1 MEQTNRRHAGISG
14 VVAAGI
20 ALGMGELLAGLFDRV
35 PSPLS
40 AIGGVVVD
48 NVPQGVERWA
58 ISVFGTADKSV
69 LAIGTVVIA
78 LTIAWFAALAARKR
92 FWPAIAVFVAFGA
105 AGAAAGFGEP
115 GARVIPVIAAAGVA
129 VASGL
134 VILWFLLQAVE
145 GAAAPDPGGHIAAD
159 AGRRRFLALAGI
171 GGAAALGS
179 GVVGR
184 ALLASVPPPPEAEV
198 SGVGIV
204 TGVGP
209 EHDFGL
215 PGLTPAVVP
224 NDEFYRI
231 DTALAIPRIDTTDW
245 SIRVHGRVDNELT
258 ITYDDLIAAD
268 LVEDYVTLS
277 CVSNKVGGDL
287 VGNARWSGVRL
298 TGILEEA
305 GVDRDGT
312 QLVGRSVDGWTCG
325 FPTELAFDGRQALV
339 AVGMNGEVLPRR
351 HGFPA
356 RLVVPGLY
364 GYVSATKWLTEIE
377 ITGWDEYDAYWI
389 PRGWAKEAPIK
400 TQSRI
405 DVPRSGSRIEGA
417 SVPVA
422 GVAWAPGRGID
433 AVEVR
438 LDDGPWQAAEL
449 SVPLSGNAWVQWRAT
464 LDATPGDHRIFV
476 RATDGDGIVQTGE
489 VMPPAPDGAT
499 GYHSIPIAATAGRS

>member
-1 MEQTNRRHAGISG
+1 MEQTNRRYAGVAG
-14 VVAAGI
+14 VVAAGA
-20 ALGMGELLAGLFDRV
+20 ALGLGELLAGAFESV
-35 PSPLS
+35 ASPLGS
-40 AIGGVVVD
+40 VGGLVVD
-48 NVPQGVERWA
+48 NVPLGVERWA
-58 ISVFGTADKSV
+58 ISVFGTADKV
-69 LAIGTVVIA
+69 ALAIGTVVIV
-78 LTIAWFAALAARKR
+78 LTIAWFVAVAALER
-92 FWPAIAVFVAFGA
+92 FWTAIVVFVSFIAV
-105 AGAAAGFGEP
+105 GAAAGFGEP
-115 GARVIPVIAAAGVA
+115 GAAVVPVIAAASVA
-129 VASGL
+129 AGSGL
-134 VILWFLLQAVE
+134 VILRLMLQAIE
-145 GAAAPDPGGHIAAD
+145 GAASPDPEEHIAAD
-159 AGRRRFLALAGI
+159 ADRRRFLALASI

-198 SGVGIV
+198 SGVGAV

-215 PGLTPAVVP
+215 PGLTAAVVP
-224 NDEFYRI
+224 NGEFYRI
-231 DTALAIPRIDTTDW
+231 DTALAIPRIDTADW
-245 SIRVHGRVDNELT
+245 SIRVHGRVDRELT

-287 VGNARWSGVRL
+287 VGNAGWSGVRL

-305 GVDRDGT
+305 GADRTGT
-312 QLVGRSVDGWTCG
+312 QLVGRSIDGWTCG

-377 ITGWDEYDAYWI
+377 ITGWDDYDAYWI

-405 DVPRSGSRIEGA
+405 DVPRGNSRVEGSPIVA
-417 SVPVA
+417 A
-422 GVAWAPGRGID
+422 GVAWAPGRGIG

-438 LDDGPWQAAEL
+438 RDEGPWRPAEL
-449 SVPLSGNAWVQWRAT
+449 SVPLSGNAWVQWRVG
-464 LDATPGDHRIFV
+464 LDAVPGDHRITV
-476 RATDGDGIVQTGE
+476 RATDGDGVVQTDE
-489 VMPPAPDGAT
+489 VRPPAPDGAT
-499 GYHSIPIAATAGRS
+499 GHHSISIAVL